1 MKDYTELVKRLRNPL
16 WCGVLP
22 TTEEAADA
30 IEVLEAENE
39 KLRQTLEIVWQD
51 LHTIKSHIQIAI
63 RHKSS

>member
-1 MKDYTELVKRLRNPL
+1 MTESNGLTDLVYLRALNDRH
-16 WCGVLP
+16 VS
-22 TTEEAADA
+22 EAADT